1 MENRLGSFEID
12 GKAYPLNYS
21 VRIAQN
27 VDAVAANKQEGAY
40 GIYRQNVE
48 LLSLLLEDGAE
59 FSRVILGE
67 KVQAPTLEQLLLL
80 LTPADN
86 TRVVQAIR
94 DALERGGMRLVKARA
109 KKTRPKKPEQRGPGR
124 CLASGMEGDFANPFP
139 GILGVSHWACRGHD
153 LCPPDYGRGRRG
165 PGGEKRDRLR
175 RRFHLG
181 SSLTVLGGNGK
192 ASFHFW
198 RCFYARIRHR
208 PADRH

>member
-59 FSRVILGE
+59 FSRVILVE

-109 KKTRPKKPEQRGPGR
+109 KKNEAKE
-124 CLASGMEGDFANPFP
+124 A
-139 GILGVSHWACRGHD
+139 
-153 LCPPDYGRGRRG
+153 
-165 PGGEKRDRLR
+165 
-175 RRFHLG
+175 
-181 SSLTVLGGNGK
+181 
-192 ASFHFW
+192 
-198 RCFYARIRHR
+198 
-208 PADRH
+208 